1 MSRLLKLGTTAF
13 VAAVV
18 LAGSYVLVRVLTDSE
33 GGRRSTVSGPISTTG
48 SSGPASSAPASPDV
62 VASPSIPSTPVPT
75 WPLGA
80 EQGGP
85 YGARVTTGSSQ
96 VALTFDDGPDPRYT
110 PPILALLRQ
119 SGVKATFCLVGVN
132 VRAHPD
138 LVRAIAADGHT
149 LCNHSWAHDLRLGS
163 RSRSAILAD
172 LTRTNQAIRSAV
184 PGVPIPYFRQPG
196 GAWTRAV
203 VRAAQQLQMT
213 SLHWA
218 VDPRDWARPGARNI
232 IRTVTSDVYPGA
244 IVLLHD
250 AGGDRRATVKA
261 LRSMLPA
268 LDRRFPLAAMPT
280 GAPMP

>member
-1 MSRLLKLGTTAF
+1 MSRLLKLGTAAF
-13 VAAVV
+13 VATVV
-18 LAGSYVLVRVLTDSE
+18 LAGSYVLVRVITDLE
-33 GGRRSTVSGPISTTG
+33 GGRRSAVR
-48 SSGPASSAPASPDV
+48 GPASATGSGVPTSPASASPDV
-62 VASPSIPSTPVPT
+62 AASPSVPSARVPA
-75 WPLGA
+75 WPLGP
-80 EQGGP
+80 EHDGP

-110 PPILALLRQ
+110 PPILALLRR

-149 LCNHSWAHDLRLGS
+149 LCNHSWAHDMRLGS

-184 PGVPIPYFRQPG
+184 AGVPIPYFRQPG
-196 GAWTRAV
+196 GAWTRSV
-203 VRAAQQLQMT
+203 VRAAQQLNMT

-250 AGGDRRATVKA
+250 AGGDRRATVAA
-261 LRSMLPA
+261 LRSILPA

-280 GAPMP
+280 GTPKP